1 MHLIVF
7 AYIGSSVS
15 KLPYVGNANLEGGV
29 DPVVVAGRPVL
40 HVVEAFLLLLCGS
53 LPRRLPLGVGSFTSI
68 TADGGLGCE
77 RWDGYVSRIGVA

>member
-1 MHLIVF
+1 MHLIVC

-15 KLPYVGNANLEGGV
+15 KLPCVGNADLEGGV

-53 LPRRLPLGVGSFTSI
+53 LPRRLPLGELVHLRAQQQMVGWVVS
-68 TADGGLGCE
+68 GGMDTLAG
-77 RWDGYVSRIGVA
+77 